1 MIVEVL
7 VRWTDMQLKNM
18 DAKEIEL
25 KRIIDGEEMS
35 ASAEFSYSFGPMC
48 FNMDDVVRFNR
59 SNDDGYTTIRFK
71 DGDGYVVQVDYDAF
85 KQLYAECTG
94 KVINVVV
101 NEEKKKREPKA
112 RKPKKEDNIDDIT
125 L

>member
-1 MIVEVL
+1 MIVEVM

-25 KRIIDGEEMS
+25 KKLIEGEEVG
-35 ASAEFSYSFGPMC
+35 AAAEFSYSYGPMC
-48 FNMDDVVRFNR
+48 FDMNDIARFNR
-59 SNDDGYTTIRFK
+59 SHEDGLTTIRFK
-71 DGDGYVVQVDYDAF
+71 DGDGYVIQVDFEAF

-94 KVINVVV
+94 KVINVLVK
-101 NEEKKKREPKA
+101 EEKKERKR
-112 RKPKKEDNIDDIT
+112 RPKKTDTDVDDII